1 MRCFSFARIIRSGE
15 VYAWGFNESGQI
27 ANESFENQLIP
38 ITVNHFDGQYI
49 KQISCGCLH
58 SMALTEN
65 GQVFSWRDNRFGEL
79 DVENNENSNKPK
91 LIRIE
96 TLIKKI
102 SYFHNLLL
110 SWNGDPYVFGQFD
123 VFSLG
128 NAEENQLI
136 AIKMNS
142 NKFLNIAL
150 FHLSRSFR
158 RF

>member
-1 MRCFSFARIIRSGE
+1 MRFFSFARITRSGE
-15 VYAWGFNESGQI
+15 VYVWSFNESGQI
-27 ANESFENQLIP
+27 GNESFENQLIP
-38 ITVNHFDGQYI
+38 IIVNHFNGQYI
-49 KQISCGCLH
+49 KQISCGYLH

-65 GQVFSWRDNRFGEL
+65 GQVFSWGDNRFGGL
-79 DVENNENSNKPK
+79 DVENNENSNTSK

-110 SWNGDPYVFGQFD
+110 SWNGEPYVFGQFD
-123 VFSLG
+123 VFSLE